1 MTDITPWAVDLSFAD
16 LDSTGFKGVLGG
28 LFGGGKGVDAVAAL
42 APAGEVFKQVPL
54 YGANAPLPLKKTL
67 SITRSTDFEVSRG
80 SYCTYSTC
88 GRRLRSGRF
97 FFSFLWSGRFEVVG
111 VLGVV
116 VRSSYS
122 RGSCIINGIIEL
134 VY

>member
-28 LFGGGKGVDAVAAL
+28 LFGGSKGVDAVAAV

-67 SITRSTDFEVSRG
+67 SITRSTDFEASQG
-80 SYCTYSTC
+80 GYSQT
-88 GRRLRSGRF
+88 LKSIN
-97 FFSFLWSGRFEVVG
+97 FEVVVVG
-111 VLGVV
+111 VGVV
-116 VRSSYS
+116 VVVVVGVRVVVVDVVVVVV
-122 RGSCIINGIIEL
+122 L
-134 VY
+134 